1 MKKLV
6 LFIAFLSLLAA
17 CNMSSSDSV
26 TANSNTTFALNG
38 MTCEEMCA
46 KRIESKISRM
56 KGVKSCE
63 VNFEKETATL
73 LYDDKKVE
81 LDNLIANVE
90 SMSDNKY
97 SITDIKT
104 EKISNSNSESSSSD
118 GEETG
123 SIMSAPSFELPNIM
137 EYLRNII

>member
-6 LFIAFLSLLAA
+6 LFIAIIAVLSG
-17 CNMSSSDSV
+17 CSSSATDSV
-26 TANSNTTFALNG
+26 VANANTTFALDG

-46 KRIESKISRM
+46 KRIEAKIARM
-56 KGVKSCE
+56 EGVKSCE
-63 VNFEKETATL
+63 VDFEKENATL
-73 LYDDKKVE
+73 IYDDKKVE

-97 SITDIKT
+97 SVTDIKT